1 MGVFQCT
8 SYGAAGFINE
18 SVRSK
23 TMLLRNTLLQ
33 SSIMLMMLHVVSVGL
48 APSSNWPIKLLRGEI
63 FFLSLLM
70 WFLNDKAPSSVTP
83 N

>member
-8 SYGAAGFINE
+8 TYGAENFIDE
-18 SVRSK
+18 RVHSK
-23 TMLLRNTLLQ
+23 TKLQ
-33 SSIMLMMLHVVSVGL
+33 CSIMLMMLQVVSVGL

-70 WFLNDKAPSSVTP
+70 WFLNDKVWSSVTP
-83 N
+83 Y